1 MSELEVA
8 LRDLG
13 LTEVDDKSLKSR
25 TTYKVGGSATSL
37 IRIERDQDLVA
48 LGRLVD
54 AFSEPVLVLGNG
66 SNLLIADGQLPL
78 FAVVLG
84 EAYKGVDINGETVLA
99 GALISLPI
107 LSRQVG
113 AKGLS
118 GLEWAV
124 GVPGTVGGAV
134 KMNAG
139 GHGSQMADSLIEAR
153 IFDLDLG
160 TFSIRS
166 LSELEFGYRRSN
178 IGQNQVVLGAK
189 LSTLGQ
195 DDPIRIKDRLSEIVV
210 WRREHQPGGQ
220 NAGSVFVN
228 PFGDSAGRLIEAA
241 GAKGMRRGGAEVS
254 PKHANFIQADPDA
267 AAIDVISLM
276 ASVRDLVDLKFGVRL
291 FTEIKLIGFEDTYG
305 LPSGS

>member
-13 LTEVDDKSLKSR
+13 LTVVDDKSLKSR
-25 TTYKVGGSATSL
+25 TTYKVGGSATSMV
-37 IRIERDQDLVA
+37 RIECDQDLLS
-48 LGRLVD
+48 LGRLLDV
-54 AFSEPVLVLGNG
+54 FHVPVLVIGNG
-66 SNLLIADGQLPL
+66 SNLLVADGKLRL
-78 FAVVLG
+78 LAVVLG
-84 EAYKGVDINGETVLA
+84 DAYKGVDNNGETLEA

-107 LSRQVG
+107 LSRQV
-113 AKGLS
+113 AARGLS

-153 IFDLDLG
+153 IFDLESG
-160 TFSIRS
+160 IFSIRR
-166 LSELEFGYRRSN
+166 LGELEFGYRRSN
-178 IGQNQVVLGAK
+178 INQNQVVIGAK

-195 DDPIRIKDRLSEIVV
+195 DDPIRIKDRLSEIVA

-228 PFGDSAGRLIEAA
+228 PLGDSAGRLIEAA
-241 GAKGMRRGGAEVS
+241 GAKGMRRGGAQVS

-267 AAIDVISLM
+267 KAIDVISLM
-276 ASVRDLVDLKFGVRL
+276 ASVRDLVFGTFGVRL